1 MEERINGRC
10 NIVETFAKRLIALR
24 KEKRLTQTEMAEIL
38 NMSRS
43 GFAGYETDG
52 KEPSFESLCFLA
64 DFFDVTVEYLLGRSD
79 DRKPKSEIVFL
90 KDNKFKAK
98 YDTLPETLKETVSD
112 TYDSFYSLLDKAVQK
127 RQGDYLAVYRG
138 FFSDL
143 KNIRAELQSRTENA
157 AGSAAEM
164 AELFAL
170 EGKAKELMTSTL
182 DKLMQLDLDGAAS
195 KEAKKKIG

>member
-1 MEERINGRC
+1 MKA
-10 NIVETFAKRLIALR
+10 FSKRLISLR
-24 KEKRLTQTEMAEIL
+24 KEKKLTQEQIAKIFQI
-38 NMSRS
+38 SRS
-43 GFAGYETDG
+43 GWSGYEIEG
-52 KEPSFESLCFLA
+52 KEPSYESLCEIA

-79 DRKPKSEIVFL
+79 DRKPKTEIVFL

-112 TYDSFYSLLDKAVQK
+112 TYDSFYSLLEKAVLK
-127 RQGDYLAVYRG
+127 RKEDYLVVYRD

-157 AGSAAEM
+157 TGSAAEM

>member
-1 MEERINGRC
+1 MEA
-10 NIVETFAKRLIALR
+10 FAKRLTMLR
-24 KEKRLTQTEMAEIL
+24 KEKKLTQNDMAKIL

-43 GFAGYETDG
+43 GFAGYEKMN
-52 KEPSFESLCFLA
+52 KEPDFESLCFLA

-79 DRKPKSEIVFL
+79 DRKPKTEIVFL

-127 RQGDYLAVYRG
+127 RQEDYLAVYRD

-157 AGSAAEM
+157 TGSAAEM

-182 DKLMQLDLDGAAS
+182 DKLMQLDLDAAAS
-195 KEAKKKIG
+195 KESKKKIG